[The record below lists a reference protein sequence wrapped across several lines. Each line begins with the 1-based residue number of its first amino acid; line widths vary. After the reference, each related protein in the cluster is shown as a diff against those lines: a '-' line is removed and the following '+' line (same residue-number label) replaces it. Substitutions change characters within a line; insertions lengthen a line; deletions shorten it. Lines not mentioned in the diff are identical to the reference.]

1 MKKILQTSD
10 EILPLILRVGLG
22 IVILP
27 HGLQK
32 ILGVFGG
39 HGPAWTVDMWQ
50 QWWGVPGFITWL
62 VILGESIGMI
72 CLILG
77 LGTRIMSASLGI
89 IMLGAVYLVHGQ
101 FGFFMNWYSEP
112 NRGEGFE
119 FHLLVFTMIIALLV
133 KGGGKWSID
142 LNLQK
147 RIQS

>member
-1 MKKILQTSD
+1 MKKILNTSD
-10 EILPLILRVGLG
+10 DILPLILRVGLG
-22 IVILP
+22 MVILP

-39 HGPAWTVDMWQ
+39 HGPQWAVDMWQ
-50 QWWGVPGFITWL
+50 QWWGIPGIITWL

-77 LGTRIMSASLGI
+77 LGTRIVSAALGI
-89 IMLGAVYLVHGQ
+89 IMIGAIYLVHGQ

-112 NRGEGFE
+112 GRGEGFE
-119 FHLLVFTMIIALLV
+119 FHLLVFTLIIALLI

-142 LNLQK
+142 RLIASK
-147 RIQS
+147 

>member
-1 MKKILQTSD
+1 MKKILNTSND
-10 EILPLILRVGLG
+10 IVPFILRVGLG
-22 IVILP
+22 VVILP

-39 HGPAWTVDMWQ
+39 HGPQWTVDMWQ

-77 LGTRIMSASLGI
+77 LCTRIMSAALGI

-101 FGFFMNWYSEP
+101 FGFFMNWYSQP
-112 NRGEGFE
+112 GRGEGFE
-119 FHLLVFTMIIALLV
+119 FHLLVFTIIIALLI
-133 KGGGKWSID
+133 KGGGKWSVD
-142 LNLQK
+142 LKLQEK
-147 RIQS
+147 IQS